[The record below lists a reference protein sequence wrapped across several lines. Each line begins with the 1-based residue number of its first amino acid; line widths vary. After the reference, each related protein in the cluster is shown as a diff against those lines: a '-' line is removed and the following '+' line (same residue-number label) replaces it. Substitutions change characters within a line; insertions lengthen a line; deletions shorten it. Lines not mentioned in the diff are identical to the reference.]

1 MQRLRKQKK
10 RKKAQNNPS
19 DKCLAYLWRYSEELQ
34 KWIFL
39 PSEEK

>member
-1 MQRLRKQKK
+1 MQRLKKQKK
-10 RKKAQNNPS
+10 RKTIQNDPL